1 MKAVKGIAL
10 VIVALASIAAVVLI
24 AINMKMLHSESGT
37 MNAFIDRQD
46 DRYAESQKK
55 ETEFIEDGAVI
66 GENYTIKSTKAI
78 SDAYVN
84 GQDPSGLSEEDKKT
98 YDLAVKVLDEATK
111 GKTTMYEKELGV
123 YEWLAKNV
131 SHDAD
136 QSTRAVL
143 SDEVLPQDTPYG
155 VLSSKTAVCVG
166 YATTFRL
173 LMNMLG
179 QEVHIPHNDSHSWDL
194 VKLDDNEWYLVDVYN
209 SASGNGNIDYQY
221 FNMNEITGADRFDL
235 TMMSNLPRAN
245 GKKYLYPVQIAKD
258 AKNFYEMPKYLK
270 KALNK
275 NKSVVSLRFEE
286 KPSDDEVMM
295 ASGVTDAAQSR
306 IQENL
311 PDYASCYMSCA
322 WCKDEN
328 DKFILTIYITNNN
341 ESTGNID
348 PNSEEAKKMK
358 EALDK
363 VFGTTSGLD
372 PLSPDVSAGGN
383 DTTSTKVYTS
393 TDREEAA

>member
-1 MKAVKGIAL
+1 MKVVKGIVF
-10 VIVALASIAAVVLI
+10 VIIALASIAAVVLI
-24 AINMKMLHSESGT
+24 AINMNMLHSESGT

-55 ETEFIEDGAVI
+55 ETEFVEDGAVI
-66 GENYTIKSTKAI
+66 GDNYTIRSTTAI
-78 SDAYVN
+78 SDAYKN

-111 GKTTMYEKELGV
+111 GKTTLYEKEVGV

-143 SDEVLPQDTPYG
+143 ADEVFPQDTPYG
-155 VLSSKTAVCVG
+155 VLSSKSAVCVG

-179 QEVHIPHNDSHSWDL
+179 AEVHIPHNDSHSWDL
-194 VKLDDNEWYLVDVYN
+194 VQLDDNEWYLVDIYS
-209 SASGNGNIDYQY
+209 SASGGNIDYQY
-221 FNMNEITGADRFDL
+221 FNNNEITGSDRFDL
-235 TMMSNLPRAN
+235 SMMSNLPRAN

-258 AKNFYEMPKYLK
+258 AKNFYEMPKILK
-270 KALNK
+270 KAINK
-275 NKSVVSLRFEE
+275 KQYVVSMRFTE
-286 KPSDDEVMM
+286 KPSDDEVLM
-295 ASGVTDAAQSR
+295 ANGVIEAAQAR
-306 IQENL
+306 IQENIS
-311 PDYASCYMSCA
+311 DFASCYMNCA
-322 WCKDEN
+322 WCRDEN
-328 DKFILTIYITNNN
+328 DNYILTIYITNNN
-341 ESTGNID
+341 DMSGNID

-363 VFGTTSGLD
+363 AFGTTSSYD
-372 PLSPDVSAGGN
+372 PLSPDDSG
-383 DTTSTKVYTS
+383 DKSSSTYEY
-393 TDREEAA
+393 REGDNYAA